1 MAYTTFTFYENTYHG
16 NVVPAEDFDRIADRA
31 SDFLD
36 VITFDRLV
44 GGLPDDERGKTKVQK
59 AVCAVC
65 DKLYYLEL
73 ADIQALS
80 AAAGGISSGSA
91 GGTGGVNAGVIT
103 SRSAGSESISYASPS
118 ENRQF
123 LQSLSTLSTSC
134 CSLYIFYPSLA
145 VFFFGGVKPMSLCF
159 RVCLSSVG
167 KVFHCVCLAAILADK
182 HFLLALFS
190 PRATG

>member
-118 ENRQF
+118 EMASGAKTWSAVYQAAGDPQETNKILESAAR
-123 LQSLSTLSTSC
+123 
-134 CSLYIFYPSLA
+134 LYLT
-145 VFFFGGVKPMSLCF
+145 GV
-159 RVCLSSVG
+159 RD
-167 KVFHCVCLAAILADK
+167 DK
-182 HFLLALFS
+182 GVLLLYAGL
-190 PRATG
+190 